1 MCYIK
6 NSRPSIPPSHQAIIT
21 PEDAFD
27 VHSIPPLRMSQRFSP
42 DFKPEEDL
50 RPVCASV
57 DSKTSPLMPL
67 LSETK
72 GWELWEQPGTK
83 GEKKF
88 WRATEIGAQ
97 ITFEVD
103 LQVGYV

>member
-1 MCYIK
+1 MG
-6 NSRPSIPPSHQAIIT
+6 
-21 PEDAFD
+21 
-27 VHSIPPLRMSQRFSP
+27 QRFSP

-50 RPVCASV
+50 RPLCSSV
-57 DSKTSPLMPL
+57 DSKTSPLQPL
-67 LSETK
+67 MSETK

-88 WRATEIGAQ
+88 WRATEVGAL